1 MLQPTSQTNTETT
14 KLNIKAAI
22 FSTLVSSVLF
32 SIKITTGLVTGSIAI
47 LASALDSAFDF
58 LSSSVNFY
66 AIKHAAKP
74 ADAQHRFG
82 HGKAEA
88 LAGFVQSIIIFGSA
102 GYLIYE
108 SFQRF
113 FTNNEVSKVL
123 EGIIVMAISIAL
135 TVALVSYQSYVHK
148 KSKSIAIAADRLH
161 YITDI
166 LANAVVIVALLASK
180 LFNWQWVDPAG
191 AMIIAIYIIK
201 SSIVIFRQSFD
212 ILMDKDISDRYRDD
226 LKSAMKKVSAEILGY
241 HDLRSRSAGGVDF
254 MEFHMEVPKDM
265 TVKQSHDVVERTMIE
280 LQSMHPNLELII
292 HTDPA
297 ELDKNDGKVKIF
309 DRDKPRFY

>member
-1 MLQPTSQTNTETT
+1 VLQPSSQINETIS

-22 FSTLVSSVLF
+22 FSIFVSSILF
-32 SIKITTGLVTGSIAI
+32 AIKIFTGFLTGSIAI

-88 LAGFVQSIIIFGSA
+88 LSGFVQSIIIFLSA

-113 FTNNEVSKVL
+113 LSGNDLVNIY
-123 EGIIVMAISIAL
+123 EGVVVMVISIAL
-135 TVALVSYQSYVHK
+135 TFVLTSYQSYVHK

-166 LANAVVIVALLASK
+166 LANVVVIVTLLAGK
-180 LFNWQWVDPAG
+180 YFGWRWVDPAA
-191 AMIIAIYIIK
+191 AMVIAIYIIK
-201 SSIVIFRQSFD
+201 SSAEIFRHSFD
-212 ILMDKDISDRYRDD
+212 VLMDKDISDKYRDD
-226 LKSAMKKVSAEILGY
+226 LKAVMKKVSPQILGY

-265 TVKQSHDVVERTMIE
+265 TVKESHDVVERTMIE
-280 LQSMHPNLELII
+280 LQKIHPNLELII

-297 ELDKNDGKVKIF
+297 ELNTTDGKVKIF